1 MKNNSVLRKVSGIR
15 KIVIF
20 VPELSECASRPDEKV
35 NCGMRIKN
43 VVFDFGGVL
52 LDWNPRYLY
61 RNYFKTEKEMEYF
74 LSCICTDEWN
84 AEQDRGRPFDEG
96 VRLLV
101 ERYPDYAEAIRMY
114 RDEWPAML
122 RSDIPETVDLLYR
135 LKAAGYGIYG
145 LTNWSAETI
154 PVAFD
159 RYSFLHDFDGIVV
172 SGREGLLKPDPR
184 IYALL
189 LERYGLKAEESVF
202 LDDNLRNVEAARE
215 AGWHAFQFRDA
226 RLAEEELFRL
236 FGESVSVA

>member
-1 MKNNSVLRKVSGIR
+1 MK
-15 KIVIF
+15 
-20 VPELSECASRPDEKV
+20 
-35 NCGMRIKN
+35 IKN

-61 RNYFKTEKEMEYF
+61 RNYFKTEEEMEYF
-74 LSCICTDEWN
+74 LAHICTDEWN
-84 AEQDRGRPFDEG
+84 AEQDRGRLFDEG
-96 VRLLV
+96 VRLL
-101 ERYPDYAEAIRMY
+101 EKRYPDYAEAIRMY
-114 RDEWPAML
+114 RDEWPIML

-159 RYSFLHDFDGIVV
+159 RYAFLHDFDGIVV

-189 LERYGLKAEESVF
+189 LERYGLKAGECVF

-215 AGWHAFQFRDA
+215 AGWHALRFRDA
-226 RLAEEELFRL
+226 RSAEEELSRL